1 MQNESCLTAW
11 GPIQP
16 TGEKALASAPSVQGL
31 LRPTLGDSKYSEGG
45 GLQGWAARGMV
56 HAAALFATSLGWAE
70 KQA

>member
-1 MQNESCLTAW
+1 MPDRLGAHPAHGGE
-11 GPIQP
+11 G
-16 TGEKALASAPSVQGL
+16 TGISASVQGV

-45 GLQGWAARGMV
+45 GLQGWAARGTV